1 MRNSIS
7 RQAALLS
14 ALLGTALLAPVAR
27 ALPFEVN
34 EDITGVWNNVL
45 VAAAA
50 VRVKNPDKQLVGYNN
65 ANQYPGAKGAVS
77 TMDDGNLNYQ
87 KGDLI
92 SAPLQYTTDLEL
104 RYQRRYGVYGKA
116 RTWYDYAGE
125 NQEVHHGNVANRY
138 QPNAKLDDSDYHDY
152 NQFSGYEV
160 LDLYAYGN
168 WDIGDTLLT
177 ARFGKQ
183 SINWGESLLYV
194 GINGFNPLNFSALGR
209 AGVRQDEALV
219 PVNRIYGNLITSN
232 GISIEAFYALDW
244 ESSRFPPCGSLLGI
258 DVMLDPSCFQATAAT
273 GIPDQQ
279 QLNQPAL
286 NALFVA
292 PVTNTDKPRNS
303 GQYGFSTRYF
313 VEDLDTE
320 FGLYFAN
327 FHSTTPIVGK
337 QLCTSKINLGTES
350 VCSPLGGLALPLQ
363 YEENVQAFAISASSG
378 VENLALSAELS
389 YFHDLPVQRNLP
401 ELSWGA
407 INGKG
412 IYADRM
418 AAAGPGA
425 TFDGSIQVDRTQLL
439 LGGVMDLT
447 SHTGLAD
454 ATLVG
459 EVAGQWL
466 NLPSTDVERIGR
478 NGNWGAAANS
488 VDGCDPRTQYA
499 GGCATDG
506 FATEFNWS
514 YRLMTTFSLPR
525 PGLGLEFKPQFIWNH
540 DVSGYSVDGFQVE
553 GRQLFGASVRTIFQR
568 AFFLDV
574 GRTWVRSNTD
584 YDPARDKD
592 AYFIATGMAF

>member
-1 MRNSIS
+1 MGNVIR
-7 RQAALLS
+7 RPAAFLITLIN
-14 ALLGTALLAPVAR
+14 AALLAPVAQ
-27 ALPFEVN
+27 ALPFEIN
-34 EDITGVWNNVL
+34 EDVTGVWNSVV

-77 TMDDGNLNYQ
+77 TLDDGNLNYQ
-87 KGDLI
+87 KGDLV

-104 RYQRRYGVYGKA
+104 RYQRRYGVHGNA
-116 RTWYDYAGE
+116 RSWPASAGE
-125 NQEVHHGNVANRY
+125 DTGLHHGNAANRH
-138 QPNAKLDDSDYHDY
+138 QPNAKLDDSDYQEY

-160 LDLYAYGN
+160 LDMYAYGN

-177 ARFGKQ
+177 VRFGQQ

-219 PVNRIYGNLITSN
+219 SVNRLYGNLITRN

-244 ESSRFPPCGSLLGI
+244 ESSHFPPCGSLLGI
-258 DVMLDPSCFQATAAT
+258 DSILDPGCLQATAAT

-279 QLNQPAL
+279 QLSQPAL
-286 NALFVA
+286 NSVFVI
-292 PVTNTDKPRNS
+292 PLTDSDKPRSS
-303 GQYGFSTRYF
+303 GQFGVSTRYF
-313 VEDLDTE
+313 VEELDTE

-327 FHSTTPIVGK
+327 FHSTTPVIGK
-337 QLCTSKINLGTES
+337 QLCTTKTVIGTVEA
-350 VCSPLGGLALPLQ
+350 CTGLGGLRLPLQ
-363 YEENVQAFAISASSG
+363 YQENVQAFAISAASG
-378 VENLALSAELS
+378 VQNLSLSAELS

-412 IYADRM
+412 IYAERM
-418 AAAGPGA
+418 EAAGPGA

-459 EVAGQWL
+459 EVAGQWVD
-466 NLPSTDVERIGR
+466 LPSTNVERIGR
-478 NGNWGAAANS
+478 NGNWGAAAS
-488 VDGCDPRTQYA
+488 ALDGCDSRTQYA

-514 YRLMTTFSLPR
+514 YRLLATFSLPR
-525 PGLGLEFKPQFIWNH
+525 PGCGLEFRPQFGWNH
-540 DVSGYSVDGFQVE
+540 DDSGYSVEGFQVE
-553 GRQLFGASVRTIFQR
+553 GRQIFGASVRTIFQR

>member
-1 MRNSIS
+1 MGNVIR
-7 RQAALLS
+7 RPAAFLITLIN
-14 ALLGTALLAPVAR
+14 AALLAPVAQ
-27 ALPFEVN
+27 ALPFEIN
-34 EDITGVWNNVL
+34 EDVTGVWNSVV

-77 TMDDGNLNYQ
+77 TLDDGNLNYQ
-87 KGDLI
+87 KGDLV

-116 RTWYDYAGE
+116 RSWYDYAGE
-125 NQEVHHGNVANRY
+125 NKDVHHGNVANRY
-138 QPNAKLDDSDYHDY
+138 QPDAKLDDGDYQEY

-160 LDLYAYGN
+160 LDMYAYGN

-177 ARFGKQ
+177 VRFGQQ

-219 PVNRIYGNLITSN
+219 SVNRLYGNLITRN

-244 ESSRFPPCGSLLGI
+244 ESSHFPPCGSLLGI
-258 DVMLDPSCFQATAAT
+258 DSILDPGCLQATAAT

-279 QLNQPAL
+279 QLSQPAL
-286 NALFVA
+286 NSVFVI
-292 PVTNTDKPRNS
+292 PLTDSDKPRSS
-303 GQYGFSTRYF
+303 GQFGVSTRYF
-313 VEDLDTE
+313 VEELDTE

-327 FHSTTPIVGK
+327 FHSTTPVIGK
-337 QLCTSKINLGTES
+337 QLCTTKTVIGTVEA
-350 VCSPLGGLALPLQ
+350 CTGLGGLRLPLQ
-363 YEENVQAFAISASSG
+363 YQENVQAFAISAASG
-378 VENLALSAELS
+378 VQNLSLSAELS

-412 IYADRM
+412 IYAERM
-418 AAAGPGA
+418 EAAGPGA

-459 EVAGQWL
+459 EVAGQWVD
-466 NLPSTDVERIGR
+466 LPSTNVERIGR
-478 NGNWGAAANS
+478 NGNWGAAAS
-488 VDGCDPRTQYA
+488 ALDGCDSRTQYA

-514 YRLMTTFSLPR
+514 YRLLATFSLPR
-525 PGLGLEFKPQFIWNH
+525 PGFGLEFRPQFGWNH

-553 GRQLFGASVRTIFQR
+553 GRQIFGASVRTIFQR